1 MEYGK
6 IVSRSA
12 SIVWRNKFLMILG
25 IIASLASGSYSGG
38 GSGSGG
44 SGGESFGGFEQLTE
58 AQEAIAGLS
67 VAVFLAIG
75 CVVLFLAIVLWAI
88 SSVARGGMIASVD
101 SIESGEK
108 SSFTHS
114 WSAGWHKKW
123 TLLGIGIIP
132 AIPGI
137 ILFVVGVMALGVYGG
152 IYALFGE
159 GISPEFGA
167 GGLAV
172 TVVWLACVFGPVM
185 LVLSIL
191 RNFAERACMLE
202 DLGVVD
208 SYRRGTSVLKSN
220 IGEAIVLFLLQIG
233 IFIVLGLILF
243 VPGIILVFCCC
254 LWPLLF
260 VLQGAIS
267 AWLSALWTLA
277 WRTWN
282 GEPPLV
288 EKSPATI

>member
-44 SGGESFGGFEQLTE
+44 SGGGESFGGIEQLTE
-58 AQEAIAGLS
+58 AQEAIAGLT
-67 VAVFLAIG
+67 VGVFIALG
-75 CVVLFLAIVLWAI
+75 CVVLFFGIVLWAI
-88 SSVARGGMIASVD
+88 SSIARGGMIASVD

-108 SSFTHS
+108 SGFTHS

-132 AIPGI
+132 AIPGL
-137 ILFVVGVMALGVYGG
+137 ILFVIGVMA
-152 IYALFGE
+152 

-172 TVVWLACVFGPVM
+172 TVFCLACVFVPVM